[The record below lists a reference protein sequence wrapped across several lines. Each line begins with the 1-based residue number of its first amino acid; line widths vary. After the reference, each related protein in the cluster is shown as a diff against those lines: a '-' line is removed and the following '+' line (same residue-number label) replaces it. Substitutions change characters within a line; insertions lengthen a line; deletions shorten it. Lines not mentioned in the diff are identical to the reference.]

1 MSDGVPSGN
10 TALTSYLPGSIVT
23 PRRRRDSV
31 GVIIL
36 GLGLADVLAVRRFA
50 ALGYVAMQMRL
61 IRDAE
66 HHRDVQ
72 RRHQTYDTSG
82 VERCRSAMD
91 QLTAEHGVDR
101 FILVG
106 NCALANI
113 CFNTA
118 RADPRVIGLVC
129 SNPHAPDPQL
139 NTLAFRLHRR
149 LFGRGSWLRRRRAGT
164 DAGAPP
170 RLTAPASQPDD
181 VNANAVLKWQF
192 DGDIVL
198 RTDFDRSL
206 SELVSS
212 RALPVLIVF
221 SDVEPSLH
229 YFEMK
234 FRRTL
239 DALVRQ
245 KKLSFQILGADVHDF
260 SATAEAARA
269 FNDVVSSWM
278 ERVVLPTMPA
288 ASSPPATEAAG
299 LGTSARG

>member
-1 MSDGVPSGN
+1 MNGAPQAAE
-10 TALTSYLPGSIVT
+10 TKLTSYLPGAIVA

-31 GVIIL
+31 GVIVL

-61 IRDAE
+61 IRDPE
-66 HHRDVQ
+66 LHRDVQ
-72 RRHQTYDTSG
+72 RRHETYDTSG
-82 VERCRSAMD
+82 VARCRSAMD
-91 QLTAEHGVDR
+91 QLAAEHGVDR

-118 RADPRVIGLVC
+118 RVDPRVIGLVC

-149 LFGRGSWLRRRRAGT
+149 LFGRRSWLRRLWRRENAE
-164 DAGAPP
+164 ALP
-170 RLTAPASQPDD
+170 RLYAPEIEPGD

-245 KKLSFQILGADVHDF
+245 RKLSIEILDADVHDF

-269 FNDVVSSWM
+269 FNDVVSHWM
-278 ERVVLPTMPA
+278 ERVVLPTMH
-288 ASSPPATEAAG
+288 AS
-299 LGTSARG
+299 TSLADAPHTLQRQA

>member
-1 MSDGVPSGN
+1 MSNESPSDE
-10 TALTSYLPGSIVT
+10 AILTSYLPGSIVA

-31 GVIIL
+31 GVIVL

-61 IRDAE
+61 IRDPE

-118 RADPRVIGLVC
+118 RVDPRVIGLVC

-149 LFGRGSWLRRRRAGT
+149 LFGRGSWLRRRTGVGA
-164 DAGAPP
+164 DARP

-198 RTDFDRSL
+198 RSDFDRSL
-206 SELVSS
+206 SELVSN
-212 RALPVLIVF
+212 RALAVLVVF
-221 SDVEPSLH
+221 SDAEPSLH
-229 YFEMK
+229 YFDMK

-239 DALVRQ
+239 DRLVRQ
-245 KKLSFQILGADVHDF
+245 KKLTFAILDADVHDF

-269 FNDVVSSWM
+269 FNDVVSHWM

-288 ASSPPATEAAG
+288 AAPLPAALKQQA
-299 LGTSARG
+299 

>member
-1 MSDGVPSGN
+1 MTSASQSAE
-10 TALTSYLPGSIVT
+10 TILTSYLPGSIVA

-31 GVIIL
+31 GVIVL

-61 IRDAE
+61 IRDPE

-72 RRHQTYDTSG
+72 RRHETYDTSG
-82 VERCRSAMD
+82 VARCRSAMD

-118 RADPRVIGLVC
+118 RVDPRVIGLVC

-139 NTLAFRLHRR
+139 NTLSFRLHRR
-149 LFGRGSWLRRRRAGT
+149 LFGRGSWLRRLWSHDNP
-164 DAGAPP
+164 DALP
-170 RLTAPASQPDD
+170 RLTAPATQPDD

-206 SELVSS
+206 SELVSN

-234 FRRTL
+234 FGRTL

-245 KKLSFQILGADVHDF
+245 RKLSFEILGADVHDF

-269 FNDVVSSWM
+269 FNDVISHWM
-278 ERVVLPTMPA
+278 ERVVLPTMP
-288 ASSPPATEAAG
+288 PPASMADAPHTLQRQA
-299 LGTSARG
+299 